1 MSADLKNS
9 TLLFLKDLHKNN
21 NREWFNE
28 NKDRYR
34 AAHTNVA
41 DFVEVLIEEIGKFD
55 EEILKI
61 DAKKALFRIYRDV
74 RFSKDKSPYKT
85 NFGAGLGMGKG
96 NRISGY
102 YLHIEP
108 GKSFLAGGV
117 YQPDTT
123 VLKEIRKEI
132 SINSNEFLSILEQ
145 DEFRNNF
152 RGLSV
157 EQKLQRVPA
166 GFEKDDPMA
175 EFLKLKNFIVV
186 HPVSNEALMKEDA
199 AKNFAQIFK
208 SIKPLNDFLGFA
220 FPFNIF
226 LRTFVCQLVN
236 GFLHF
241 GIGGTYCI
249 IFRDSAFLVYN
260 NKPWHPVQVDI
271 IIEIIFPAFI
281 KPIIFV
287 FCNLV
292 FFQTFFPLFVR
303 AVE

>member
-28 NKDRYR
+28 NKDRYLS
-34 AAHTNVA
+34 ANANVV
-41 DFVEVLIEEIGKFD
+41 DFVETLIEEIGEFD
-55 EEILKI
+55 EAILRT

-157 EQKLQRVPA
+157 GQKLQRVPA

-208 SIKPLNDFLGFA
+208 SIKPLNDFLSA
-220 FPFNIF
+220 PFI
-226 LRTFVCQLVN
+226 
-236 GFLHF
+236 
-241 GIGGTYCI
+241 
-249 IFRDSAFLVYN
+249 
-260 NKPWHPVQVDI
+260 
-271 IIEIIFPAFI
+271 
-281 KPIIFV
+281 
-287 FCNLV
+287 
-292 FFQTFFPLFVR
+292 
-303 AVE
+303 

>member
-21 NREWFNE
+21 NRDWFNE

-208 SIKPLNDFLGFA
+208 SIKPLNDFLSA
-220 FPFNIF
+220 PFI
-226 LRTFVCQLVN
+226 
-236 GFLHF
+236 
-241 GIGGTYCI
+241 
-249 IFRDSAFLVYN
+249 
-260 NKPWHPVQVDI
+260 
-271 IIEIIFPAFI
+271 
-281 KPIIFV
+281 
-287 FCNLV
+287 
-292 FFQTFFPLFVR
+292 
-303 AVE
+303 

>member
-21 NREWFNE
+21 NREWFND
-28 NKDRYR
+28 NKDRYLS
-34 AAHTNVA
+34 ANANVV
-41 DFVEVLIEEIGKFD
+41 DFVETLIEEIGEFD
-55 EEILKI
+55 EEILKT

-157 EQKLQRVPA
+157 GQKLQRVPA

-208 SIKPLNDFLGFA
+208 SIKPLNDFLRA
-220 FPFNIF
+220 PF
-226 LRTFVCQLVN
+226 L
-236 GFLHF
+236 
-241 GIGGTYCI
+241 
-249 IFRDSAFLVYN
+249 
-260 NKPWHPVQVDI
+260 
-271 IIEIIFPAFI
+271 
-281 KPIIFV
+281 
-287 FCNLV
+287 
-292 FFQTFFPLFVR
+292 
-303 AVE
+303 

>member
-21 NREWFNE
+21 NRDWFNE
-28 NKDRYR
+28 NKDRYLS
-34 AAHTNVA
+34 ANANVV
-41 DFVEVLIEEIGKFD
+41 DFVETLIEEIGKFD

-157 EQKLQRVPA
+157 GQKLQRVPA

-208 SIKPLNDFLGFA
+208 SIKPLNDFLSA
-220 FPFNIF
+220 PFI
-226 LRTFVCQLVN
+226 
-236 GFLHF
+236 
-241 GIGGTYCI
+241 
-249 IFRDSAFLVYN
+249 
-260 NKPWHPVQVDI
+260 
-271 IIEIIFPAFI
+271 
-281 KPIIFV
+281 
-287 FCNLV
+287 
-292 FFQTFFPLFVR
+292 
-303 AVE
+303 